1 MALAVV
7 IGLVVALFTMDDDTD
22 FFDAIPFA
30 SVIRPNAAATSADQ
44 QAEADDIALDTLVP
58 SAVLELSPQDAL
70 ARNMALPLSRVANP
84 IAPPFVGSWL
94 GAEREK
100 AATCLANAVYYE
112 ANGEPLS
119 GQRAV
124 AQVVLNRLR
133 HPRFPKTI
141 CEVVYQG
148 SERPTGCQF
157 SFTCDG
163 SLARAPNPVRYKAA
177 MGVANAALDGWVSV
191 AAGQATHYHTLYVFP
206 KWAPELPKL
215 AVVGHHIFYRIPGR
229 FYDYEAF
236 RNAAAAMPVDP
247 TLPLLTGDAPVPG
260 GAPGAPGAP
269 AGGMIVSPGAPDKGL
284 RVPPL
289 TPPSGTGT
297 ADRPSPAPL
306 SPTGPVTTTA
316 RTPQG
321 AAPAPAPSPTPNGYF
336 PSRRGNNRPR
346 LPMAQ

>member
-1 MALAVV
+1 MALVVV
-7 IGLVVALFTMDDDTD
+7 IGLVVALFTMDDDSD

-30 SVIRPNAAATSADQ
+30 SVIRPHAQTPDA
-44 QAEADDIALDTLVP
+44 QAEQADDIPLDTLVP

-94 GAEREK
+94 GADREK
-100 AATCLANAVYYE
+100 SATCLANAVYYE
-112 ANGEPLS
+112 ANGEPLA

-133 HPRFPKTI
+133 HPRFPKTV

-163 SLARAPNPVRYKAA
+163 SLARAPNPARYKIA

-206 KWAPELPKL
+206 KWAPELLKL
-215 AVVGHHIFYRIPGR
+215 GVVGHHIFYRLPGR

-236 RNAAAAMPVDP
+236 RSAAAALPVDP
-247 TLPLLTGDAPVPG
+247 TLPLLTGDAPVP
-260 GAPGAPGAP
+260 AAATA
-269 AGGMIVSPGAPDKGL
+269 AGGLTMPPATAPDAGL
-284 RVPPL
+284 RMSAPP
-289 TPPSGTGT
+289 TGATTTAAPPT
-297 ADRPSPAPL
+297 AATL

-321 AAPAPAPSPTPNGYF
+321 VTPAPAPSPTPEGYF
-336 PSRRGNNRPR
+336 PSRRNNNRPR
-346 LPMAQ
+346 LPMAQQ